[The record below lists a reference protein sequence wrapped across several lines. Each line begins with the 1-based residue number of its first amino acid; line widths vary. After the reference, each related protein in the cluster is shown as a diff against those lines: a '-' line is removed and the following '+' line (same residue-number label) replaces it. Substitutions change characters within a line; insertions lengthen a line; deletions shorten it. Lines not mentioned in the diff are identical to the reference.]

1 MASGSTKI
9 RASSSVSTHSADRPM
24 PPIEKGALIFLHGSG
39 DEGANMEYVLRATGF
54 TQRMKT
60 LGLSVHCPTALPRP
74 YSFAGGAVSTVWFDR
89 TNLHISAPEDKAGM
103 DASFAV
109 LSDLMEKL
117 ETEHGV
123 PSSHIYLGGFSMGGG
138 MALAALTR
146 QMKPLAGV
154 FAIGSF
160 LAADS
165 DVYKQQQQQRW
176 RLPRLLLAHGQ
187 ADMVVPYSW
196 GEATAKKLYAL
207 SRAQKKED
215 EGEEMG
221 RDDLVAFYRFPHL
234 QHEFDRRVLSVLARW
249 IESGAKIFPDVSK
262 EQADGSVIRV
272 PLGQNSSLTTARC
285 PGGAQR
291 EAAAGTVSTS
301 KGTSGVCSPCEVQMT
316 LEVEEEVAADSSFP
330 SSSSSSTPS
339 SPPPSSFSSLSSGR
353 VRRHRATFRVPRTKV
368 QDFLTRPVAARG
380 AYFSFMAGKEP
391 DTFCLV
397 FESPCPEETAAAV
410 LEKVRTRL
418 LDPHAPDG
426 LSACTPS

>member
-1 MASGSTKI
+1 MASGSTRSNA
-9 RASSSVSTHSADRPM
+9 RASSSVSTNSADRPM

-60 LGLSVHCPTALPRP
+60 LGLSVHCPTARPRP
-74 YSFAGGAVSTVWFDR
+74 YTFAGGAASTVWFDR

-109 LSDLMEKL
+109 LSELMEKL

-123 PSSHIYLGGFSMGGG
+123 PSSRIYLGGFSMGGG

-146 QMKPLAGV
+146 QTKPLAGV

-165 DVYKQQQQQRW
+165 DVYKQQQQQPR
-176 RLPRLLLAHGQ
+176 RLPRLLLAHGH

-196 GEATAKKLYAL
+196 GETTAKKLYAL
-207 SRAQKKED
+207 SRAQKE
-215 EGEEMG
+215 EEGGEERG
-221 RDDLVAFYRFPHL
+221 EDDLVAFYGFPHL

-249 IESGAKIFPDVSK
+249 IESGAKSFPDISE
-262 EQADGSVIRV
+262 EQADGSVVRV
-272 PLGQNSSLTTARC
+272 PLGQHSPPKTAK
-285 PGGAQR
+285 PTATPSAGAQA
-291 EAAAGTVSTS
+291 EAAAETASTS
-301 KGTSGVCSPCEVQMT
+301 KGKSGVCSPCEVQMT
-316 LEVEEEVAADSSFP
+316 LEVEGTADSSSSSSSP
-330 SSSSSSTPS
+330 SSSSS
-339 SPPPSSFSSLSSGR
+339 FSVSSGR
-353 VRRHRATFRVPRTKV
+353 VCQHRATFRVPINKV
-368 QDFLTRPVAARG
+368 QDFLTRPIATRG
-380 AYFSFMAGKEP
+380 AYFSFVAGKEP

-410 LEKVRTRL
+410 LEKVKSRL
-418 LDPHAPDG
+418 LDPHAPEG
-426 LSACTPS
+426 LSACTAS